1 MSRILNIFLEG
12 FEDKIDSSDLD
23 HQCICAYESLGDLL
37 IFFGG
42 SCHSLMALQIP
53 KGGGFVT
60 FFFFLNFV

>member
-1 MSRILNIFLEG
+1 M
-12 FEDKIDSSDLD
+12 
-23 HQCICAYESLGDLL
+23 YESLGDLL

-60 FFFFLNFV
+60 YFFFFKFCVRKRGREVFNSGVME